1 MNSKTICRPGSSSEN
16 GKWKDFTDRVLAT
29 LDTDKA
35 EEFKSDDKTERLA
48 SRSACWGP
56 ANKRG
61 LIVRSKHRKNVMI
74 LWVERRE
81 LDDDIPEL

>member
-1 MNSKTICRPGSSSEN
+1 MNGIRTVRRPGDSES
-16 GKWKDFTDRVLAT
+16 GKWKELTDRVLAT

-35 EEFKSDDKTERLA
+35 EEFKSDDKAERMA

-61 LIVRSKHRKNVMI
+61 LVVRSKHRRNVMI

-81 LDDDIPEL
+81 LDDEIPEL